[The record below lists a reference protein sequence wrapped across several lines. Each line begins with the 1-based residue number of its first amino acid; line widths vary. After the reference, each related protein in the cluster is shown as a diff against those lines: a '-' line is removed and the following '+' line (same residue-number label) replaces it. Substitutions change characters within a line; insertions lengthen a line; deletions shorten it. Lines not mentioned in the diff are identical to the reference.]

1 MEDIDKKIEE
11 KFKNREKKLSEE
23 SSELKR
29 IKKQE
34 TIAMIMI
41 KYDCS
46 EEAAEKMLRERD
58 GEESQEGE

>member
-1 MEDIDKKIEE
+1 MEDIEKRIEE
-11 KFKNREKKLSEE
+11 KFRNREKKLLEE

-41 KYDCS
+41 KYNCS
-46 EEAAEKMLRERD
+46 EEAAEKMLRARD
-58 GEESQEGE
+58 RKPSQEGE